1 MVPFLRRHLVP
12 FSGPLA
18 LVLGLLL
25 TAAPAEASGFLVPQP
40 SPKPVPMPWSIESY
54 CVDAVVRGP
63 HARVT
68 VEQVFRNL
76 SGRQLEADYVFPLPP
91 EAMVSSI
98 TLFEGGKGLE
108 GRLLRAEEA
117 RRVYEEI
124 VRRRKDPALLQY
136 LGQNLYRVRVFP
148 IGPGQTRKLVLKYD
162 QTLGSDGG
170 LTEFAYPLGAA
181 RLSARPIRTIA
192 MRVDLETKAPLGPI
206 YSPTHDVAVVR
217 TAKNRAD
224 ISYEGTSRG
233 DPGDLLLYWSTTSRR
248 IGAQLLTYW
257 PKDEAQGYFLF
268 LATPGSGMQTGP
280 ARPKHITFVVDTSGS
295 MAGEK
300 LEQVR
305 AALKQ
310 VIGGLGAGDRFNVVA
325 YHSSVLPLWE
335 RPRAAD
341 PGARQEALRFVDG
354 LRAEGGTNI
363 EGALRA
369 ALSAP
374 RPKSMPSV
382 VVFLTDGRPTMGET
396 NPDKILAS
404 IAKANPDRA
413 TRMFVL
419 GVGVDVNTVML
430 DRLALEN
437 KGAPAFVRPREN
449 VEVKVSSLYG
459 KIRHPVLTD
468 VTLAARG
475 MKAMDLLPQQLPDL
489 FRGSELVVAGRYGAG
504 GPVQLVLSGRDGDVE
519 REFHYTLH
527 AARKGDGLRSDF
539 PARVWATRR
548 IAQLLDAIRLHKKR
562 DPELVNEIV
571 RLSTKFGILTEYTSF
586 LADET
591 GVSHSAFAVNVR
603 RAQKNLDGLASRA
616 IGGSGWAQSANQVH
630 RRGASR
636 APKPTSGYYLAT
648 EGDRDVKRVEV
659 GGVRLVA
666 NRTFYY
672 RGAKL
677 GWVDVEVPDAAKPD
691 EVITRWSPRFFELLR
706 STTRV
711 ENARLAQA
719 GPLLL
724 QVQGRVIRVVD
735 PG

>member
-1 MVPFLRRHLVP
+1 V
-12 FSGPLA
+12 A
-18 LVLGLLL
+18 TLVLGLALL
-25 TAAPAEASGFLVPQP
+25 ASAAPAEASGFLVPTP
-40 SPKPVPMPWSIESY
+40 SSAQSPTSARMPWSIESY
-54 CVDAVVRGP
+54 RVDVVVRGP
-63 HARVT
+63 HARIT

-76 SGRQLEADYVFPLPP
+76 SSSRLEADYVFPLVP

-98 TLFEGGKGLE
+98 TLFEGRKGLE
-108 GRLLRAEEA
+108 GRLLRDGEA
-117 RRVYEEI
+117 RRAYEEI

-136 LGQNLYRVRVFP
+136 LGQNLYRVRIFP
-148 IGPGQTRKLVLKYD
+148 IEPGATRKLVLKYD
-162 QTLGSDGG
+162 QTLTSDAG
-170 LTEFAYPLGAA
+170 LTELAYPLGAT
-181 RLSARPIRTIA
+181 RFSAKPIRSIA
-192 MRVDLETKAPLGPI
+192 LRVDLETKAPLGPI

-217 TAKNRAD
+217 SSPNHAEV
-224 ISYEGTSRG
+224 SYEGSSRG

-268 LATPGSGMQTGP
+268 LATPRASATP
-280 ARPKHITFVVDTSGS
+280 AAARPKHITFVVDTSGS

-310 VIGGLGAGDRFNVVA
+310 VIGGLGAEDRFNVIA
-325 YHSSVLPLWE
+325 YHSSVVPLWE
-335 RPRAAD
+335 HPRPAD
-341 PGARQEALRFVDG
+341 PASRTEALAFVDG
-354 LRAEGGTNI
+354 LGAEGGTNI

-369 ALSAP
+369 AMSVP
-374 RPKSMPSV
+374 RPRGMPSV

-396 NPDKILAS
+396 DTDKILAS
-404 IAKANPDRA
+404 VARANTGRE
-413 TRMFVL
+413 TRLFVL

-459 KIRHPVLTD
+459 KIRYPVLTD
-468 VTLAARG
+468 VTFEARG
-475 MKAMDLLPQQLPDL
+475 MQALDLLPASLPDL
-489 FRGSELVVAGRYGAG
+489 FRGSELVLAGRYRKG
-504 GPVQLVLSGRDGDVE
+504 GPVEFVLSGRDAKVE

-527 AARKGDGLRSDF
+527 AARQGAGLRSDF

-548 IAQLLDAIRLHKKR
+548 IAELLDAIRLHKQR

-591 GVSHSAFAVNVR
+591 GVSHSALVVNAGR
-603 RAQKNLDGLASRA
+603 TLKNLDGLTVREV
-616 IGGSGWAQSANQVH
+616 GGSGWAQSANQVA
-630 RRGASR
+630 RRGAAR
-636 APKPTSGYYLAT
+636 APLPTRGYFLAT
-648 EGDRDVKRVEV
+648 EGDRDVRRVEL

-672 RGAKL
+672 RGTKI
-677 GWVDVEVPDAAKPD
+677 GWVDVDVPDAAKPA
-691 EVITRWSPRFFELLR
+691 EVVTRWSPRFFELLR
-706 STTRV
+706 ATTRA
-711 ENARLAQA
+711 ENTRLAQA

-724 QVQGRVIRVVD
+724 RVQGRVIRVVD
-735 PG
+735 GS